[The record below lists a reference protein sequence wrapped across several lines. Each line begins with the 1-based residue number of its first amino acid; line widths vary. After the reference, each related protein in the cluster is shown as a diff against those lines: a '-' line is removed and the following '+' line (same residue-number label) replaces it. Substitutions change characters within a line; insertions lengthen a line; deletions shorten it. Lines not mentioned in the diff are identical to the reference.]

1 MSTARPTPGG
11 RPPGWQQAHA
21 RRYIETDGQDGHIWE
36 GVTTLLLTTTGRR
49 SGQPRTTPLI
59 YGRAGDKYLIVASRG
74 VDRRDGIIDYACLS
88 IIKEYGSLRKA
99 RPEHMRYE
107 APESVEGAVALL
119 SAATGEARVLAGGT
133 DLLVQMR
140 ADVVEPDLIVDI
152 KKIAETRAITEE
164 KGGWRIGAAVTGAE
178 LKEHARLKK
187 AWPGVVEAANLIGS
201 TQVQGRATLGGN
213 LCNGSPAADSVP
225 ALIAAG
231 AVATLAGPQGARD
244 LPVEDVML
252 GPRKLALRK
261 GEFLVSFLLPPRPKG
276 SSDAYL
282 RFIPRTEMDIAVVG
296 AGVSLTVDGAG
307 TITAARVGLGAVAAR
322 VLLVAEAAQA
332 IIGSRLDEAAQE
344 RLSAAARAACRPID
358 DKRGTTEFRIDVAGV
373 LTRRAALI
381 ALDRA
386 G

>member
-1 MSTARPTPGG
+1 
-11 RPPGWQQAHA
+11 
-21 RRYIETDGQDGHIWE
+21 
-36 GVTTLLLTTTGRR
+36 
-49 SGQPRTTPLI
+49 
-59 YGRAGDKYLIVASRG
+59 
-74 VDRRDGIIDYACLS
+74 
-88 IIKEYGSLRKA
+88 
-99 RPEHMRYE
+99 MRYE
-107 APESVEGAVALL
+107 APESLEGAVALL
-119 SAATGEARVLAGGT
+119 AGANGDARVLAGGT

-140 ADVVEPDLIVDI
+140 ADVVEPELIVDI
-152 KKIAETRAITEE
+152 KKIRETRTVAEE

-178 LKEHARLKK
+178 LKEHAQLKQ

-231 AVATLAGPQGARD
+231 ALATLAGPRGRRD

-252 GPRKLALRK
+252 GPRKLALEH
-261 GEFLVSFLLPPRPKG
+261 GELVVSFLLPPRPAR
-276 SSDAYL
+276 SADAYL

-296 AGVSLTVDGAG
+296 AGVSLAIDGGG
-307 TITAARVGLGAVAAR
+307 TITAARVSLGAVAPR

-332 IIGSRLDEAAQE
+332 IVGSRLDDAAQE

-358 DKRGTTEFRIDVAGV
+358 DKRGTIEFRVDVAGV
-373 LTRRAALI
+373 LARRAAAI

-386 G
+386 RTR

>member
-1 MSTARPTPGG
+1 
-11 RPPGWQQAHA
+11 
-21 RRYIETDGQDGHIWE
+21 
-36 GVTTLLLTTTGRR
+36 
-49 SGQPRTTPLI
+49 
-59 YGRAGDKYLIVASRG
+59 
-74 VDRRDGIIDYACLS
+74 
-88 IIKEYGSLRKA
+88 
-99 RPEHMRYE
+99 MRYE
-107 APESVEGAVALL
+107 APDSLEGAVALL
-119 SAATGEARVLAGGT
+119 ASAQGEARVLAGGT

-140 ADVVEPDLIVDI
+140 ADILDPDLIVDI
-152 KKIAETRAITEE
+152 KKIAETRSVTQE

-178 LKEHARLKK
+178 LKEHAQLKK

-231 AVATLAGPQGARD
+231 AVATLAGPRGKRD

-252 GPRKLALRK
+252 GPRKLALQK
-261 GEFLVSFLLPPRPKG
+261 GEIVASFLLPPRPAR

-307 TITAARVGLGAVAAR
+307 IITAARVSLGAVAPR
-322 VLLVAEAAQA
+322 VLLVPEAAQA
-332 IIGSRLDEAAQE
+332 IVGSRLDAAAQE
-344 RLSAAARAACRPID
+344 RLEAAARAACRPID
-358 DKRGTTEFRIDVAGV
+358 DKRGTTEFRIQVAGV
-373 LTRRAALI
+373 LARRAALI

-386 G
+386 RSN